1 MFRIVAAR
9 PELFLKGFKKE
20 ERRKIN
26 GRAKGRAEGRA
37 EAPSRR
43 GGLFRRMGEIRVDLR
58 ERPRCVRRGSQGR
71 LRAALNLSFVPAKPK
86 KPSERILD

>member
-1 MFRIVAAR
+1 MFRIAAAR
-9 PELFLKGFKKE
+9 PELFLEGFKKE

-26 GRAKGRAEGRA
+26 GRAKGKAEGRAEGRA

-71 LRAALNLSFVPAKPK
+71 LRAALNLSFVPAKP
-86 KPSERILD
+86 